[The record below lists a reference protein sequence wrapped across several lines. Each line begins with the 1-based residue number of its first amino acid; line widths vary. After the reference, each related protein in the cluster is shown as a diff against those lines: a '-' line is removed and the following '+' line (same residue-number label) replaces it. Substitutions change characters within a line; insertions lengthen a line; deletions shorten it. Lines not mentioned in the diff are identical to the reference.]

1 MGKQNRKKIKKP
13 KLFKTQADRAAEI
26 LDITEKL
33 KNLGL
38 DERYDEIKEFNILCQ
53 KYIEDGLGLSGKVKI
68 TGAQRIIEYIF
79 PTRKETRIS
88 IKLKYDKHV

>member
-33 KNLGL
+33 K
-38 DERYDEIKEFNILCQ
+38 I
-53 KYIEDGLGLSGKVKI
+53 
-68 TGAQRIIEYIF
+68 
-79 PTRKETRIS
+79 
-88 IKLKYDKHV
+88 